1 MAYKRPIRLTNP
13 FITLTNTDTTPVT
26 VDLTCYARGVHL
38 VGENDDAAA
47 TFCDPLGF
55 MYVLTIDLLQSLG
68 TDGLHT
74 LLTSLGGPG
83 VLVDW
88 EFAYTSDP
96 ASVDNPHWS
105 GTSRLPAWT
114 IVDAGINEVT
124 EINLEM
130 DVIGD
135 VTEDD
140 GTGGAA
146 IGTAQETVAA

>member
-13 FITLTNTDTTPVT
+13 FITLTNDEPTTPVT

-68 TDGLHT
+68 ADGLHG

-83 VLVDW
+83 TLVTW
-88 EFAYTSDP
+88 EFAYEPGT
-96 ASVDNPHWS
+96 ASADNPHWT
-105 GTSRLPAWT
+105 GQSRLPAWS

-135 VTEDD
+135 VAETPVPV
-140 GTGGAA
+140 GLTRNA
-146 IGTAQETVAA
+146 ETVAA

>member
-13 FITLTNTDTTPVT
+13 FITFTNTETVPVT

-55 MYVLTIDLLQSLG
+55 MYVLTVDLLQSLG
-68 TDGLHT
+68 ADGLHA

-83 VLVDW
+83 TLIEW
-88 EFAYTSDP
+88 EFAFSSAV
-96 ASVDNPHWS
+96 ASADNPHWS
-105 GTSRLPAWT
+105 GESRLPAWS

-135 VTEDD
+135 VLEEPPVLPLTQEMA
-140 GTGGAA
+140 TAA
-146 IGTAQETVAA
+146 A

>member
-13 FITLTNTDTTPVT
+13 FIQLSNDEPTTPVV

-38 VGENDDAAA
+38 VGEDDDAAA

-68 TDGLHT
+68 ADGLHG

-83 VLVDW
+83 TLVTW
-88 EFAYTSDP
+88 EFAFTPD
-96 ASVDNPHWS
+96 AESVDNPHWS
-105 GTSRLPAWT
+105 GSSRLPAWA
-114 IVDAGINEVT
+114 IVDAGINETT

-135 VTEDD
+135 VVETPVP
-140 GTGGAA
+140 AA
-146 IGTAQETVAA
+146 LQARATVAA